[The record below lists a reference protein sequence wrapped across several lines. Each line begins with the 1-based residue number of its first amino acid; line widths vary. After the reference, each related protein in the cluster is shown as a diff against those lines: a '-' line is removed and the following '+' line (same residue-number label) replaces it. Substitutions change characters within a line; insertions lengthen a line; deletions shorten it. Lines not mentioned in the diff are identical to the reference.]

1 VRVDA
6 LIEKFRD
13 DEPGI
18 SGRSKSYLEL
28 PSGKVENPLVN
39 DKPIRF
45 RDSVRL
51 VAPHGKVYWT
61 FLKSQA
67 LQPVRVARTA
77 HRL

>member
-51 VAPHGKVYWT
+51 VAPLGKVYWT
-61 FLKSQA
+61 LLKSQA
-67 LQPVRVARTA
+67 MRRARNA
-77 HRL
+77 HRLQRL